1 MRPVLLFDE
10 SDIDRVGAKGILGA
24 GTRKLRGGIP
34 VNLAGSSPEPG
45 AGLMLRHNKTSPED
59 NAS

>member
-1 MRPVLLFDE
+1 MRPALLFDE

-34 VNLAGSSPEPG
+34 VNLAGSSPERAPG
-45 AGLMLRHNKTSPED
+45 
-59 NAS
+59 